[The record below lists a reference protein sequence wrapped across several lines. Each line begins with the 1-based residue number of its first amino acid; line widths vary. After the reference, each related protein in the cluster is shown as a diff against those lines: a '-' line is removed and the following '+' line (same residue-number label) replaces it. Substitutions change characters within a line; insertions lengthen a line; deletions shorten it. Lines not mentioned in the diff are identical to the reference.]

1 MAKKPTHTPKDIK
14 SNFKNNAAH
23 LMEKINGALAD
34 IFYGDE
40 LKIIAKET
48 NFVQRSSSR
57 IKGNEIVQAIVLAS
71 IDPKSTPLSGI
82 RGNLL
87 ETTEKVKMSVSG
99 LRQRINTS
107 NAVEFFEKVYSHI
120 IESKLSKF
128 SSELSFACDKF
139 NKGALQHF
147 SKILLH
153 DSSCCTLHELLEPDF
168 KGSAGLASKSLV
180 KIDAIYDIKSNK
192 LEETIITDVKK
203 PDQMLS
209 KEILK
214 HINKDVLVIQDLGY
228 FEIDTFEEISDL
240 GGHYLSRLLS
250 GSLVYLTQEDKEPIE
265 LGKHLQILLKNGLPL
280 DIEVYVTKKKM
291 KTRLVAYQ
299 VPEEIFNQRRR
310 EYNKKYPGKTASAE
324 LIARQRFTILITN
337 VPKEIW
343 SWEVVGTVYKI
354 RWQIELLFKVWKSQ
368 LSIDHLKGTKPE
380 RIYCLIYARLLLSVL
395 ILVFSNSLEG
405 LLRQSEIEL
414 SLTKLVNWLKRNGH
428 FAEIVLKGISS
439 DLWNS
444 LIGELDLL
452 CKENRQRNRKTTQQ
466 YIEENIPF
474 LETFRKC
481 A

>member
-1 MAKKPTHTPKDIK
+1 MTKKLTHKPKDIK

-23 LMEKINGALAD
+23 IMEKINGALAD

-40 LKIIAKET
+40 LKVIAKKT

-71 IDPKSTPLSGI
+71 IDPKSVPLSGI
-82 RGNLL
+82 GGNLI
-87 ETTEKVKMSVSG
+87 EITEKAKMSVSA
-99 LRQRINTS
+99 LRQRINTLK
-107 NAVEFFEKVYSHI
+107 AVAFFKQVYFRTV
-120 IESKLSKF
+120 ESKLNKLST
-128 SSELSFACDKF
+128 ELSFACDKF
-139 NKGALQHF
+139 NKGALQYF

-153 DSSCCTLHELLEPDF
+153 DSSCCTLNELLEHNF

-180 KIDAIYDIKSNK
+180 KIDVIYDIKSNK
-192 LEETIITDVKK
+192 LEETTITDVRE
-203 PDQMLS
+203 PDQTLS
-209 KEILK
+209 KRILK
-214 HINKDVLVIQDLGY
+214 HISENVLVVQDLGY
-228 FEIDTFEEISDL
+228 FEIDTFENISDL
-240 GGHYLSRLLS
+240 GGNYLSRLLS
-250 GSLVYLTQEDKEPIE
+250 GSLVYLSKEDKKPIE
-265 LGKHLQILLKNGLPL
+265 LGKHLQMLLEKGLPL

-324 LIARQRFTILITN
+324 LIARQSFTILITN
-337 VPKEIW
+337 VSKEIW
-343 SWEVVGTVYKI
+343 PWEVVGTVYKI

-368 LSIDHLKGTKPE
+368 LCINYLKGTKPE
-380 RIYCLIYARLLLSVL
+380 RINCLIYSRLLVAVL
-395 ILVFSNSLEG
+395 ILTFYDVIEG
-405 LLRQSEIEL
+405 FLNPFGIEL

-428 FAEIVLKGISS
+428 FAKIVLKGITS

-452 CKENRQRNRKTTQQ
+452 CKDNWQRNRKTTQQ
-466 YIEENIPF
+466 CIEESIPF
-474 LETFRKC
+474 LETFRKS